1 MRNPVIT
8 DLFLNLSGM
17 KCEVYCYFNCIF
29 MQTCSIS
36 ISGRV
41 VFAFGWRQSI
51 TSGQFNQDEGRKI
64 KLM

>member
-8 DLFLNLSGM
+8 DLLENLSGM

-29 MQTCSIS
+29 MQTYSIP

-41 VFAFGWRQSI
+41 VFAFGQKQRI
-51 TSGQFNQDEGRKI
+51 TSGQFNQDERRKI
-64 KLM
+64 KLI

>member
-8 DLFLNLSGM
+8 DLFQILSGM

-29 MQTCSIS
+29 MQTYSIS

-51 TSGQFNQDEGRKI
+51 TSGQFNQDERRKI